1 MFFWGNASGH
11 DFQFH
16 IASWLD
22 VAGQWRQGILYPRW
36 AEWANWGYG
45 EPRFIFYPP
54 GSWVVGAA
62 LGSVLPWQVAP
73 GAFIWLTLIGGGMAM
88 WRLAREWLSQRE
100 AAAAA
105 VFFAVNPYNLLIVYY
120 RSDFAELLAVA
131 FFPLLALGALGIL
144 REGWRAL
151 PFLALIFATIWL
163 CNAPAAVIATY
174 ALVLLLVVGTVL
186 RRNIRPL
193 LSGGAAMMAGFGL
206 AAFYIV
212 PAAWEQRWVQ
222 IAQAVSEELRPERNF
237 IFAQVG
243 DPEFILF
250 NWKVSSLAL
259 GVMLIVGVL
268 AVLVARRKR
277 EFRDLWWMLLMLAVA
292 SSFMMFSPSG
302 ILWRLLPKLRFVQ
315 FPWRWL
321 DALSVPFAFFVASA
335 LRRPR
340 RQWIVWVTILA
351 VLAGAATAMAR
362 NAWWDSD
369 DATTLA
375 DWVQSGFGYEGTD
388 EYAPVGCDRYE
399 LTGVNADSEEP
410 AEQPIAQFA
419 KADPESGEIV
429 PLSGI
434 GVRIEKWT
442 AERRI
447 FSATSATP
455 EDLEVR
461 LADYPAWEARIDG
474 KKTTIQSSTHNGQV
488 VLAVPAGTHRVDLS
502 FRRTVDRAIGLIISL
517 MSALA
522 LVTLR
527 IAQRKSGRKT

>member
-16 IASWLD
+16 VASWLD

-54 GSWVVGAA
+54 GSWILGAA
-62 LGSVLPWQVAP
+62 LGSVLPWQIAP
-73 GAFIWLTLIGGGMAM
+73 GAFIWLALAGGGMAM
-88 WRLAREWLSQRE
+88 WRLAREWLSPSE
-100 AAAAA
+100 AAAGA
-105 VFFAVNPYNLLIVYY
+105 VFFAVNPYNLVIVYY

-131 FFPLLALGALGIL
+131 LFPLLVFSTLRIL

-151 PFLALIFATIWL
+151 PFLALVFGAIWL

-174 ALVLLLVVGTVL
+174 ALVLFMTVGTVL
-186 RRNIRPL
+186 SRDIRIL
-193 LSGGAAMMAGFGL
+193 LSGGVATAAGFGL

-222 IAQAVSEELRPERNF
+222 IAQAVSAELRPERNF

-250 NWKVSSLAL
+250 NWKVSSVAL
-259 GVMLIVGVL
+259 GVMLIAGIL
-268 AVLVARRKR
+268 AVLVARRRR

-292 SSFMMFSPSG
+292 SSFMMFSPSE
-302 ILWRLLPKLRFVQ
+302 IFWRFLPKLQFVQ

-321 DALSVPFAFFVASA
+321 DALSVPFAFFAASA
-335 LRRPR
+335 LARSR
-340 RQWIVWVTILA
+340 RQWIVWVVILA
-351 VLAGAATAMAR
+351 SLAAAATAMAR

-388 EYAPVGCDRYE
+388 EYAPVGCDRYQ
-399 LTGVNADSEEP
+399 LAGVTADSEEP
-410 AEQPIAQFA
+410 PEQPIAEFA
-419 KADPESGEIV
+419 RVDPESSEIV
-429 PLSGI
+429 PLSVMS
-434 GVRIEKWT
+434 VRVEKWT
-442 AERRI
+442 AQRRI
-447 FSATSATP
+447 FSTSGAAP

-461 LADYPAWEARIDG
+461 LANYPAWEARIDG
-474 KKTTIQSSTHNGQV
+474 KETAIQSSTHNGQV
-488 VLAVPAGTHRVDLS
+488 VLAVPSGAHRIDLT
-502 FRRTVDRAIGLIISL
+502 FRRTADRTIGFIISVL
-517 MSALA
+517 SALGLGMVWLA
-522 LVTLR
+522 KRRSVRNT
-527 IAQRKSGRKT
+527 